1 MNTMAIETATQNFL
15 IGQVVMMDIYTDD
28 NYVLAFVILY
38 PLIILFISV
47 SLFVFHLVLVSW
59 SRIPGSGTSYL
70 DLIPLQANDLII
82 TIYFKQAQVI
92 PLMIGY
98 QLYAKFCKK
107 NSKIHGFENKAFD
120 DGIED
125 YPEKDYPEVLK
136 HENKYA
142 SKL

>member
-59 SRIPGSGTSYL
+59 SRIPRSETSYL
-70 DLIPLQANDLII
+70 DLIPFQANDL
-82 TIYFKQAQVI
+82 TIFFYFKQAQVI

-98 QLYAKFCKK
+98 QLYAKFCKN
-107 NSKIHGFENKAFD
+107 NSKIDGFENKAFD

-136 HENKYA
+136 HEHKYA

>member
-107 NSKIHGFENKAFD
+107 NSKIDGFENKAFD

-136 HENKYA
+136 HEYKYA
-142 SKL
+142 SRL

>member
-59 SRIPGSGTSYL
+59 SRIPRSETSYL
-70 DLIPLQANDLII
+70 DLIPFQANDL
-82 TIYFKQAQVI
+82 TIFFYFKQAQVI

-98 QLYAKFCKK
+98 QLYAKFCKN
-107 NSKIHGFENKAFD
+107 NSKIDGFENKAFD

-125 YPEKDYPEVLK
+125 YPEKDYPEVLI